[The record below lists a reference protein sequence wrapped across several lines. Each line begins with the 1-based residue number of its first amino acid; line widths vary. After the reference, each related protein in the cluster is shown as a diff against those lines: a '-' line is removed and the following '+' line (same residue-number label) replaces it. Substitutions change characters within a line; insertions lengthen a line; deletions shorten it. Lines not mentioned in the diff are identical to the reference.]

1 MNATSTVAAALW
13 LAIAVGTPHPS
24 SATEEPPVGHGQRG
38 ASAAAIEQGPFA
50 PLARHSPRAAD
61 VGLQVAGTLDSPP
74 ALAGAATRH
83 TAQAARPQARGMPS
97 LAQAERA
104 PQAAAAGAVG
114 AVGASA
120 LTEEQYRMFKGVYGL
135 GSRKTIFMI
144 IGDATARLPLDEFK
158 RIDPG
163 EGMNVCRIMIDYS
176 IFRGVM
182 TKAFLAA
189 FGRDTMDSLYKR
201 LIFDMAG
208 IKYGP
213 TKDLN
218 GEEKSRL
225 TLALKGFK
233 EEAKILREN
242 LREKDLACLRGEVVA
257 TEHIGLV
264 SANQFVDGRASEAME
279 EKARVV
285 YANQLP
291 LIGWVRDHIPALP
304 ERESLEELIEGLHRK
319 YALKV
324 P

>member
-1 MNATSTVAAALW
+1 M
-13 LAIAVGTPHPS
+13 
-24 SATEEPPVGHGQRG
+24 R
-38 ASAAAIEQGPFA
+38 
-50 PLARHSPRAAD
+50 
-61 VGLQVAGTLDSPP
+61 
-74 ALAGAATRH
+74 
-83 TAQAARPQARGMPS
+83 S

-104 PQAAAAGAVG
+104 PQAPAAG

-120 LTEEQYRMFKGVYGL
+120 LTDEQYRMFKGVYGL

-163 EGMNVCRIMIDYS
+163 EGMKVCRIMIDYS
-176 IFRGVM
+176 IFRAVM

-189 FGRDTMDSLYKR
+189 FGRDTMNRLYKR

-213 TKDLN
+213 VKDLN
-218 GEEKSRL
+218 GEAKSRL

-233 EEAKILREN
+233 EEAKILREI

-257 TEHIGLV
+257 IEHIGLV
-264 SANQFVDGRASEAME
+264 GANQFVDGRASEAME
-279 EKARVV
+279 EKVRVL

-304 ERESLEELIEGLHRK
+304 ERDELEELIEGLHRK